1 MPSAKLKLKTSQV
14 LKNGS
19 HPIIIQVLKD
29 TKKSIITLGLTCVK
43 SEWNDKS
50 NLPKNRRLSLI
61 CQKSLLEVEELIFE
75 GEEKGWSAKKITNI
89 YSGKDTKKLMM
100 FNYMSEINFSSKQG
114 VSTNTTDQY
123 FRSKFVKFLN
133 GKDIAFTDLTF
144 QLLNDYKKFL
154 EESGI
159 KTAYRY
165 LSYLRQVY
173 NFAVENDEF
182 VPKSNPFKKS
192 LFNFKELESSINRN
206 LSLKQVSDLF
216 KIDNSKFLNSYK
228 DQALDFWKFCFLMRG
243 INLIDLSMIKREDIQ
258 GEYYVMVRE
267 KLKTK
272 TSQKQR
278 IKIFPEAREILNK
291 YSDKSNEYVFPIF
304 SNGQNKDL
312 NKEDY
317 KTYKYKKNTLNE
329 NLKRIGKEIKSEFIL
344 TSMSSRYSFINIA
357 KSEGIPFLFL
367 QELIGH
373 KTLTTTDIYLDV
385 FPQSQ
390 IDNYHRKVID
400 KVLSL

>member
-61 CQKSLLEVEELIFE
+61 CQKSLLEVEELLFE

-89 YSGKDTKKLMM
+89 YTGKDTKKLMM

-133 GKDIAFTDLTF
+133 GKDIAFSDLTF

-173 NFAVENDEF
+173 NFAVDNDEF

-206 LSLKQVSDLF
+206 LSLKQISDLF
-216 KIDNSKFLNSYK
+216 KLDNSKFLNSYK

-243 INLIDLSMIKREDIQ
+243 INLIDLAMIKREDIQ
-258 GEYYVMVRE
+258 GEYYIMVRE

-400 KVLSL
+400 KVLSQ